1 MPGMAKEPDWR
12 LQGQEKYLQGATL
25 KRKRYRAQS
34 PESEHEH
41 CEFCWAKFMDP
52 SFSPSHAAAVD
63 ADPKILTEGYAVQ
76 GGKTI
81 HGVKDDY
88 WWVCPTCTRD
98 FAAQFEWF
106 VIQEPPEG

>member
-81 HGVKDDY
+81 HGVKDD